1 MGRNGETKRTWSICS
16 GTTRFF
22 WPQLWNS
29 LANHL
34 IGQIL
39 FSHWYKIQSYH
50 RIQDVGRIKREDEY
64 KVHGLQ
70 PACWALSLS
79 RLFQAWSSK
88 EKGDKQTVY
97 SSLEPGERLPLHNQN
112 HFLSPD
118 EQLPLSP
125 CLVLL
130 GGTECVSYREIVWPV
145 CAPGSIL
152 WGMILIWAPNEIVL
166 SWEKQ
171 HVDIVIALPSLVRE
185 WLVMALVCKSLTVKT
200 GWPLYILGTYDCIPK
215 GKKANVV
222 WMKRRYR
229 LCFFHS
235 QLCLCPLSAPEPDVV
250 CLAFSSWPLS
260 HLCSSK
266 NLNLHL
272 KRPPWLQSGRADSQG
287 GFQARTQKSL
297 SNMFSWLFLPKY
309 IKNTCLCSKLAPN

>member
-1 MGRNGETKRTWSICS
+1 MGRDPGSEFQVKAPSDLNIHLGHRELLKMKARVKLSLPVLCHKPAGSPWVGHLTSPYPSSLVCKMRGLYCLTSKSSTARMLWFFVLAFSRTWRKYIHLHFMGRNGETKRTWSICS
-16 GTTRFF
+16 GTTPIF
-22 WPQLWNS
+22 WPQLSNS

-34 IGQIL
+34 ISLIL
-39 FSHWYKIQSYH
+39 FSHWYKIQRYH

-112 HFLSPD
+112 RFLSPD

-130 GGTECVSYREIVWPV
+130 GGTDCVSHREMVWPV

-152 WGMILIWAPNEIVL
+152 WGMILIWAPSEIVL

-171 HVDIVIALPSLVRE
+171 HVD
-185 WLVMALVCKSLTVKT
+185 KSL
-200 GWPLYILGTYDCIPK
+200 P
-215 GKKANVV
+215 
-222 WMKRRYR
+222 
-229 LCFFHS
+229 
-235 QLCLCPLSAPEPDVV
+235 CL
-250 CLAFSSWPLS
+250 
-260 HLCSSK
+260 
-266 NLNLHL
+266 
-272 KRPPWLQSGRADSQG
+272 PW
-287 GFQARTQKSL
+287 
-297 SNMFSWLFLPKY
+297 
-309 IKNTCLCSKLAPN
+309 